1 LRKNFKEEAIVK
13 VKNIKNHRD
22 NFINRNKELRHK
34 FIERKKELADKFY
47 SRLDN
52 IQKNSSEYRETK
64 DFLKLYDK
72 LSFVVGVFLF
82 GMFAYI
88 MGRYPNDF
96 FYTFYRTFI
105 PLLLFIRFVDYKPK
119 KLHYFLTDFCYWAGL
134 MVILFVGFF
143 PKSPYLYRI
152 AFLYANGALA
162 VATGAFNNAMI
173 FH

>member
-1 LRKNFKEEAIVK
+1 MA
-13 VKNIKNHRD
+13 
-22 NFINRNKELRHK
+22 
-34 FIERKKELADKFY
+34 AKFY
-47 SRLDN
+47 SKLDN
-52 IQKNSSEYRETK
+52 IQKSSKDYRETK
-64 DFLKLYDK
+64 DYLKLYDK
-72 LSFVVGVFLF
+72 FSFVLGVFIF

-96 FYTFYRTFI
+96 FYTFYKTFI
-105 PLLLFIRFVDYKPK
+105 PLLIFIRFVDYKPK

-134 MVILFVGFF
+134 MVILFVGWF
-143 PKSPYLYRI
+143 PKNEYLYRV